1 MRGLAGVDT
10 SWTVASG
17 KNINNPIRSTPFN
30 GSNNLNDVS
39 FGSEHMRGAVF
50 GMGDGATLFLS
61 DSVSLD
67 ILKQL
72 SSRNGGE
79 QVRLP
84 E

>member
-1 MRGLAGVDT
+1 
-10 SWTVASG
+10 
-17 KNINNPIRSTPFN
+17 
-30 GSNNLNDVS
+30 
-39 FGSEHMRGAVF
+39 
-50 GMGDGATLFLS
+50 MGDGATLFLS